1 MTPHRDFEYLSSLI
15 LKYLKNDITEK
26 EQQIL
31 NEWLEESPN
40 NKSLLESFRQTAKV
54 EQDIDQ
60 LRSIDVNAQWER
72 FNANIGNSQ
81 PKKLRLAKWW
91 PRVAAVLLVAS
102 SVAFYVYQSQ
112 KKSTASDAVLAYDV
126 NPGSERAILQLA
138 DGAVVN
144 LGRYQKHSD
153 HDQAQGF
160 DVKEGTLYFTA
171 NHTKSGQT
179 NHHALRTP
187 RAGEYKVV
195 LPDGTKVW
203 LNASSYLSFPQ
214 NFDGNERRVQL
225 KGEAYFEV
233 AHQPSKPFIVS
244 FNDTEV
250 KVLGTHFNINTYG
263 NTSKTTLLEGSVSIS
278 EGGHQTL
285 LKPGQEALI
294 EQGEIEVQKT
304 EVYKSIAWKEGVFYF
319 KEDSIKE
326 ILDQI
331 SRWYDVEIVYQ
342 GKPSQQAI
350 TGNIRRQATLNQVLD
365 MLGTLTNA
373 KFNLTDRI
381 VTVNFNP

>member
-1 MTPHRDFEYLSSLI
+1 MTSHRDFEYISSLI
-15 LKYLKNDITEK
+15 LKYLKNEITGK

-31 NEWLEESPN
+31 NEWLKESPN
-40 NKSLLESFRQTAKV
+40 NQSLLESFRQTSKI
-54 EQDIDQ
+54 ERDIDQ
-60 LRSIDVNAQWER
+60 LRSTDVDAQWER
-72 FNANIGNSQ
+72 FNANISSGQ
-81 PKKLRLAKWW
+81 GKKLRFAKWW
-91 PRVAAVLLVAS
+91 PRVAAVLLIAS
-102 SVAFYVYQSQ
+102 SITAYFYYAQQ
-112 KKSTASDAVLAYDV
+112 KLVNPEAVLAYDI

-153 HDQAQGF
+153 HDQDHGF
-160 DVKEGTLYFTA
+160 DVKDGTLYFTA
-171 NHTKSGQT
+171 NHTKGRQT
-179 NHHALRTP
+179 NRHALRTP

-263 NTSKTTLLEGSVSIS
+263 NSSKTTLLEGSVSIS
-278 EGGHQTL
+278 EGDKHTL
-285 LKPGQEALI
+285 LKPGQEAVI
-294 EQGEIEVQKT
+294 EQGEISVQPT

-319 KEDSIKE
+319 KEDNIKE
-326 ILDQI
+326 VLDQV
-331 SRWYDVEIVYQ
+331 SRWYDVEMVYH

-350 TGNIRRQATLNQVLD
+350 TGNIRRQATLNQVLE

>member
-1 MTPHRDFEYLSSLI
+1 MTPHRDSEYLSSLI
-15 LKYLKNDITEK
+15 LKYLKNEITDK

-31 NEWLEESPN
+31 NEWLEESPQ
-40 NKSLLESFRQTAKV
+40 NKALLESFRQTTKV

-60 LRSIDVNAQWER
+60 LRNVDVNAQWER
-72 FNANIGNSQ
+72 FNANIGRSQ
-81 PKKLRLAKWW
+81 SKKLRLSKWW

-102 SVAFYVYQSQ
+102 SIAGYVYQSQ
-112 KKSTASDAVLAYDV
+112 KKSATSDTVLTYDV
-126 NPGSERAILQLA
+126 KPGSERAILQLA

-153 HDQAQGF
+153 HDQDQGF
-160 DVKEGTLYFTA
+160 DVKDGTLYFTA
-171 NHTKSGQT
+171 NHTKSSQA
-179 NHHALRTP
+179 NHHSLRTP

-263 NTSKTTLLEGSVSIS
+263 STSKTTLIEGSVSIS
-278 EGGHQTL
+278 EGEHQTL
-285 LKPGQEALI
+285 LKPGQEASI
-294 EQGEIEVQKT
+294 EQGEIAVQKT

-319 KEDSIKE
+319 KEDHIKE

-331 SRWYDVEIVYQ
+331 SRWYDVEIVCQ

-350 TGNIRRQATLNQVLD
+350 TGNIRRQATLNQVLE
-365 MLGTLTNA
+365 MLSTLTNA
-373 KFNLTDRI
+373 KFNLTDRT

>member
-15 LKYLKNDITEK
+15 LKYLKNEITDK

-31 NEWLEESPN
+31 NQWLEESPQ
-40 NKSLLESFRQTAKV
+40 NKALLESFRQTAKV

-60 LRSIDVNAQWER
+60 LRSVDVNAQWER
-72 FNANIGNSQ
+72 FNANIGHSQ
-81 PKKLRLAKWW
+81 SKKLRLGKWW

-102 SVAFYVYQSQ
+102 SITAYFYYAQHQSV
-112 KKSTASDAVLAYDV
+112 SPETALAYDV

-153 HDQAQGF
+153 HDQDQGF

-179 NHHALRTP
+179 NRHALRTP

-250 KVLGTHFNINTYG
+250 KVLGTHFNISTYG

-278 EGGHQTL
+278 EGEHQTL

-294 EQGEIEVQKT
+294 EQGEISVQKT

-319 KEDSIKE
+319 KEDNIKE

-331 SRWYDVEIVYQ
+331 SRWYDVQVIYQ

-350 TGNIRRQATLNQVLD
+350 TGNIRRQATLNQVLE
-365 MLGTLTNA
+365 MLSALTNA
-373 KFNLTDRI
+373 KFNLTDRT

>member
-1 MTPHRDFEYLSSLI
+1 MKPLRNFEYLSSLI
-15 LKYLKNDITEK
+15 LKYLKNEITDK

-31 NEWLEESPN
+31 NEWLEESPD
-40 NKSLLESFRQTAKV
+40 NKSLLESFRQTANV

-60 LRSIDVNAQWER
+60 LRSVDVNAQWER
-72 FNANIGNSQ
+72 FNANIGHDQ

-102 SVAFYVYQSQ
+102 SITAYFYYAKHQSV
-112 KKSTASDAVLAYDV
+112 SSEAVLAYDI

-179 NHHALRTP
+179 SHHALRTP

-278 EGGHQTL
+278 EAGHQTL

-319 KEDSIKE
+319 KEDNIKE
-326 ILDQI
+326 IFDQI

-350 TGNIRRQATLNQVLD
+350 TGNIRRQATLNQVLE
-365 MLGTLTNA
+365 MLGALTNA

>member
-15 LKYLKNDITEK
+15 LKYLKNEITDK

-31 NEWLEESPN
+31 NQWLEESPQ
-40 NKSLLESFRQTAKV
+40 NKALLESFRQTAKV

-60 LRSIDVNAQWER
+60 LRSVDVNAQWER
-72 FNANIGNSQ
+72 FNANIGHSQ
-81 PKKLRLAKWW
+81 SKKLRLGKWW

-102 SVAFYVYQSQ
+102 SITAYFYYAQHQSV
-112 KKSTASDAVLAYDV
+112 SPETALAYDV

-153 HDQAQGF
+153 HDQDQGF

-179 NHHALRTP
+179 NRHALRTP

-250 KVLGTHFNINTYG
+250 KVLGTHFNISTYG

-278 EGGHQTL
+278 EGEYQTL

-294 EQGEIEVQKT
+294 EQGEISVQKT

-319 KEDSIKE
+319 KEDNIKE

-331 SRWYDVEIVYQ
+331 SRWYDVQIVYQ

-350 TGNIRRQATLNQVLD
+350 TGNIRRQATLNQVLE
-365 MLGTLTNA
+365 MLSALTNA
-373 KFNLTDRI
+373 KFNLTDRT